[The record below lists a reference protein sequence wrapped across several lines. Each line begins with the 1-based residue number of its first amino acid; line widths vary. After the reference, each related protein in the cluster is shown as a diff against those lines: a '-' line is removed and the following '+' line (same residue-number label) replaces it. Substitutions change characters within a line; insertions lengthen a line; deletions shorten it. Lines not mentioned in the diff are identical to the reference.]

1 MNPRRALDPQQGR
14 LPTPLLAL
22 LIIIG
27 LIIGLFVLL
36 LFTPAGVINM
46 ALERSSADARLL
58 APSGRVHRGS
68 GELLIENQNWGE
80 VSWQLRAGGL
90 LRGRLE
96 VDLSLRGTGYQA
108 VGQARLSP
116 DRQSLTGIEGQLSEP
131 ALRALLDPYDIS
143 PSGDFTFTEG
153 HLTAQRNALSAV
165 HGDGHWS
172 GGFVR
177 YFLADQGWTV
187 AFPPLDAR
195 LRLLDGQPLLVVLD
209 PAGDEL
215 LDVRLDLDG
224 WAHLRIRYRFV
235 AMAGFP
241 WPEGPEPD
249 TILFELSERVL

>member
-1 MNPRRALDPQQGR
+1 MNPGTRETQRGR
-14 LPTPLLAL
+14 LPAPLLAL
-22 LIIIG
+22 LIVLG

-46 ALERSSADARLL
+46 GLERSSADARLL

-68 GELLIENQNWGE
+68 GQLLIEQRNWGE
-80 VSWQLRAGGL
+80 VSWQLRPAGL

-96 VDLSLRGTGYQA
+96 VDLTLHGTGYQA
-108 VGQARLSP
+108 AGQARVSP
-116 DRQSLTGIEGQLSEP
+116 NRQSLIAISGQLTEP
-131 ALRALLDPYDIS
+131 ALRALLEPYDIY

-153 HLTAQRNALSAV
+153 QLTAQQNTLSAV

-172 GGFVR
+172 GGLVR
-177 YFLADQGWTV
+177 YFLAGQGWTV
-187 AFPPLDAR
+187 AFPPLSAR
-195 LRLLDGQPLLVVLD
+195 LRLVDGQPLLVVLD